1 VIAKE
6 EQKIRVKNSLPSP
19 IQRGWETIG
28 HTLTDGTHADRR
40 NAAWSG
46 KTLPSEMRCGL
57 CMAHHYHMTE
67 CENRSVTTC
76 RQLSSSPG
84 GTWKNPKRDLHW
96 ERPSGFLS
104 RSNGLEK
111 YTERQVGSEG
121 TLPGRPCQLHH
132 EQRAWVLVEHF
143 QFELFKPC
151 HSSHQGN
158 TTDPCYFLIIISYI
172 HTCIHSIC
180 PCPRVVQ
187 GPNRL
192 GGMDV

>member
-1 VIAKE
+1 VTAKE

-46 KTLPSEMRCGL
+46 KTPPSEMRCGL
-57 CMAHHYHMTE
+57 CMAHHYRMTE

-84 GTWKNPKRDLHW
+84 GTWKNPKWDLHW

-104 RSNGLEK
+104 RSNSSEK
-111 YTERQVGSEG
+111 HTERLVGSEG
-121 TLPGRPCQLHH
+121 TPHIGH
-132 EQRAWVLVEHF
+132 ADSITNDEHG
-143 QFELFKPC
+143 
-151 HSSHQGN
+151 SRS
-158 TTDPCYFLIIISYI
+158 DIY
-172 HTCIHSIC
+172 
-180 PCPRVVQ
+180 
-187 GPNRL
+187 
-192 GGMDV
+192 D